1 MSVNLYWTALVA
13 AVVAVIGIFAVKL
26 RISSS
31 ILEAETRITSW
42 QHMSDVVVILIS
54 LVLLVV
60 WLGIMCMVIRNMP
73 RR

>member
-1 MSVNLYWTALVA
+1 VSVNLYWTALVA

>member
-13 AVVAVIGIFAVKL
+13 AVVAVIGIFAVKM

-42 QHMSDVVVILIS
+42 QHRSDVVVILIS